1 MTNIISHALF
11 LQRLYAVT
19 GTTEQKALAAVANVT
34 SSAMSRIV
42 GGQSYPSLETVARIA
57 METNTSMDYLVG
69 LSDDPTPSERIAKK
83 PKGGVRGP
91 GKPSPRPPQK
101 RLS

>member
-1 MTNIISHALF
+1 MTNIISHSLF
-11 LQRLYAVT
+11 LQRFYSVT

-69 LSDDPTPSERIAKK
+69 LSDDPRPVDRTTKAVKTVS
-83 PKGGVRGP
+83 RGP

-101 RLS
+101 RLN